1 MAIQPY
7 RCYIYPMSKPNFEW
21 DEAKNEENQQKHG
34 VTFYEAQYAFLDSNR
49 VIAEDLAH
57 SQNEKRYYC
66 FGQNQQGTGILT
78 VRFTYRS
85 GCIRIF
91 GAGYWRKGK
100 KIYEQTNSI

>member
-1 MAIQPY
+1 
-7 RCYIYPMSKPNFEW
+7 MSKSNFEW
-21 DEAKNEENQQKHG
+21 DETKSIRNQEKHN
-34 VTFYEAQYAFLDSNR
+34 VSFSEAQFAFMDENR

-57 SQNEKRYYC
+57 SEKEERYYC
-66 FGQNQQGTGILT
+66 FGLNQNKTGVLT

-100 KIYEQTNSI
+100 KTYEQTNSI

>member
-1 MAIQPY
+1 
-7 RCYIYPMSKPNFEW
+7 MSKPNFEW
-21 DEAKNEENQQKHG
+21 DEAKNQENKQKHG
-34 VTFYEAQYAFLDSNR
+34 VAFYEAQHAFLDENR

-66 FGQNQQGTGILT
+66 FGLNEDGTAILT

-85 GCIRIF
+85 GCIRII